1 MLTERQKTAL
11 ENQIY
16 RMLKES
22 IFENGY
28 FENGYFENKRKERDG
43 DDDDYDDNE
52 SEKHGS
58 HDENI
63 EHKREIVMK
72 WLDSDLE
79 LHSTLAYELFPDK
92 VSNDTKKGEARSL
105 FSKKYRGHDDTG
117 KPYSFD
123 DDEINKLYNLR
134 NKYIKQRGFDKK

>member
-1 MLTERQKTAL
+1 MKEFSVEEISQIVGGILTKVEDVETSQ
-11 ENQIY
+11 EVP
-16 RMLKES
+16 
-22 IFENGY
+22 FEINID
-28 FENGYFENKRKERDG
+28 N
-43 DDDDYDDNE
+43 DDEE
-52 SEKHGS
+52 SEEHSS

-123 DDEINKLYNLR
+123 DDEINTLYNLR